1 MQQPQIDL
9 SKSTGIVCASC
20 NGLFFEQSMILR
32 KFSKL
37 YTMTPT
43 DQVVPVMFFRCVDC
57 GEPMKEFFPEGMTDV
72 EQRLGLTKISS
83 GNIIL

>member
-43 DQVVPVMFFRCVDC
+43 DQVVPVAEVYCI
-57 GEPMKEFFPEGMTDV
+57 EYPERDMADPV
-72 EQRLGLTKISS
+72 VL
-83 GNIIL
+83 